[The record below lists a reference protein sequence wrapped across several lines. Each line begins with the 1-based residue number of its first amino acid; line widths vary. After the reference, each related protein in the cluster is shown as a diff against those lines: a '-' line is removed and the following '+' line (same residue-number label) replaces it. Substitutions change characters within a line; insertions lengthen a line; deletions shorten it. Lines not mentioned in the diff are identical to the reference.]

1 MKAKEIRRRFLD
13 YFARNGHTV
22 VPSSSL
28 IPKGDPTLLFTNAGM
43 VQFKGVFLGEEVRE
57 YTRAVSCQRCMR
69 AGGKHNDLE
78 NVGRTARHHTLFEM
92 LGNFS
97 FGDYFKEGAIRYA
110 WEFLTKEIG
119 LRPEVL
125 WITIFED
132 DDEAGDIWERVIG
145 IPRERIVRRGE
156 EDNFWAMG
164 DTGPCGPCSE
174 IVIDQGE
181 GVGCGR
187 PTCGVGCDCDRFMEL
202 WNLVFMQYNRDSK
215 GQLTPLPKPSID
227 TGMGLERLA
236 AVVGGKKGNYDT
248 DLFTPI
254 ISYLEDLTQ
263 KAYGE
268 EMATDISMKV
278 IADHSRA
285 ITFLITD
292 GVLPSNEGRG
302 YVLRRIIRRAE
313 RHGKLLGL
321 GEPFLYK
328 VAGCVIDLMGDI
340 YPEIRRS
347 RDLIVRATSGEEERF
362 LETLVKGL
370 GILEEEIKGLKK
382 KGERVIPGG
391 LAFRLYDTYGFPLD
405 LTTDIVRG
413 EGFSLD
419 EEGFNRAMEEQRL
432 RAREAWR
439 GSGEA
444 ITQELYKRLMA
455 EDIKTS
461 FVGYHMDV
469 ASSKVICI
477 IKDGKVVESASQGDR
492 CEVITEDTPFY
503 GESGGQVGDIGVI
516 LGKTLES
523 EVVDTKR
530 PFDELIVHHCLVKEG
545 KISTGMVVELIPDL
559 KVRKATSLNHTAT
572 HLLHAAL
579 RAVLGGHVRQSGSLV
594 SPKRLRF
601 DFTHFS
607 SLGDTTLKVIEDRV
621 NEAVREN
628 MEVSIKVLPYQE
640 AVERGAL
647 AFFGER
653 YGDVVRMVEIDGFS
667 RELCGGIHTRRTGDI
682 GLFKIIGES
691 SIAAGVRRIDA
702 VTGGEALHLMREEE
716 ETLEEVTH
724 FLKTNPKELP
734 DRITKLLEY
743 ERHLEREVERLK
755 DRLKRQESVGLLAR
769 VKKVANVNVLSERVE
784 VDALE
789 DLRGMADDLRARMG
803 SGVVILGGKKDGK
816 ALLLVALT
824 KDLAKRFHA
833 GDIIK
838 ELATIVGGK
847 GGGRPDI
854 AQAGGDRVERLDDA
868 LEMGY
873 KIIEER
879 AKDIL

>member
-1 MKAKEIRRRFLD
+1 MKANEIRRRFLD

-43 VQFKGVFLGEEVRE
+43 VQFKGVFLGEERRE

-97 FGDYFKEGAIRYA
+97 FGDYFKEGAIGYA
-110 WEFLTKEIG
+110 WEFLTKEMG

-125 WITIFED
+125 WITVFKD
-132 DDEAGDIWERVIG
+132 DDAAAGIWERVIG

-187 PTCGVGCDCDRFMEL
+187 PTCRVGCDCDRFMEL

-215 GQLTPLPKPSID
+215 GQLTPLPNPSID

-236 AVVGGKKGNYDT
+236 AVVQGKKGNYDT

-268 EMATDISMKV
+268 EMATDTSMKV

-302 YVLRRIIRRAE
+302 YVLRRIIRRAG

-328 VAGCVIDLMGDI
+328 VIGCVIDLMGDT
-340 YPEIRRS
+340 YPEIRRA
-347 RDLIVRATSGEEERF
+347 RDLIVRAVSGEEERF

-370 GILEEEIKGLKK
+370 GILEEEVKTLKK

-405 LTTDIVRG
+405 LTADIVRG

-419 EEGFNRAMEEQRL
+419 EEGFNRAMEGQRL
-432 RAREAWR
+432 RAREAWK
-439 GSGEA
+439 GSGEEA
-444 ITQELYKRLMA
+444 IQELYKRLMT
-455 EDIKTS
+455 EGIKTS

-469 ASSKVICI
+469 ISSKVICI
-477 IKDGKVVESASQGDR
+477 IKDGKVVESASHGDR

-516 LGKTLES
+516 LGKALEL
-523 EVVDTKR
+523 EVVDTKK
-530 PFDELIVHHCLVKEG
+530 PFEELIVHHCLVKEG
-545 KISTGMVVELIPDL
+545 KVSTGMTVELIPDM
-559 KVRKATSLNHTAT
+559 KTRKATSLNHTAT
-572 HLLHAAL
+572 HLLHATL

-607 SLGDTTLKVIEDRV
+607 SLGDMTLKVIEDRV
-621 NEAVREN
+621 NEGIREN
-628 MEVSIKVLPYQE
+628 MEVSIKTLSYQE
-640 AVERGAL
+640 AIERGAL

-653 YGDVVRMVEIDGFS
+653 YGDVVRMVEVDGFS

-691 SIAAGVRRIDA
+691 SIAAGVRRIEA
-702 VTGGEALHLMREEE
+702 VTGGEAIHLIRGEE
-716 ETLEEVTH
+716 ETLKEGAH
-724 FLKTNPKELP
+724 LLKTNPKELP
-734 DRITKLLEY
+734 DRITRLLEH
-743 ERHLEREVERLK
+743 ERLLEREIERLK
-755 DRLKRQESVGLLAR
+755 DRIKGQESGDLLVR
-769 VKKVANVNVLSERVE
+769 VKKVADVNVLAEMVE
-784 VDALE
+784 IETLE
-789 DLRGMADDLRARMG
+789 DLRGMADDLRTKMG

-816 ALLLVALT
+816 AILLVALT
-824 KDLAKRFHA
+824 KDLVKRFHA

-854 AQAGGDRVERLDDA
+854 AQAGGDRAEALKSA
-868 LEMGY
+868 LERGY
-873 KIIEER
+873 KIIEGR
-879 AKDIL
+879 IKG